1 MTTELSNEKISL
13 LGVNSLSNTKDHTAL
28 IKLSVEVP
36 NATKLSKL
44 ISRLRNIS
52 DVIDVS
58 RH

>member
-1 MTTELSNEKISL
+1 L